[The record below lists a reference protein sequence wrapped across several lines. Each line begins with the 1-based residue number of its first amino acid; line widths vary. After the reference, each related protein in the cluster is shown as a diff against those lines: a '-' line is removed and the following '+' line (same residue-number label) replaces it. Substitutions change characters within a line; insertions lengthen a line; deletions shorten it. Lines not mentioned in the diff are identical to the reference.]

1 MKIVRTIFFLFV
13 VASVLYYFHTHIAT
27 LLTHVQQYC
36 IQGGILSILY
46 FSCVYIIAILACV
59 PGSVPTVLAGVLFGS
74 VLGSIIVIIS
84 ASIASVLAF
93 LLSRYCFR
101 NYVTQ
106 YCTKQE
112 RFQKFQHII
121 EQHGAIIVVIT
132 RLIPLFPFSFLN
144 YAFGITNVRLK
155 DYTIWSTVCIIPG
168 VLLYVVGAD
177 VLTKLFTENRF
188 SYTLGVVVIVMCIVI
203 YYAQR
208 YIKQYMQEH
217 DTNRMS

>member
-1 MKIVRTIFFLFV
+1 MKIIRTIFFLFIIG
-13 VASVLYYFHTHIAT
+13 SVLYYFHTHIAI
-27 LLTHVQQYC
+27 LLTQVQQYC
-36 IQGGILSILY
+36 VQGGILSILY

-59 PGSVPTVLAGVLFGS
+59 PGSAPTILAGILFGS

-84 ASIASVLAF
+84 ASVASVLAF

-101 NYVTQ
+101 KYVTQ
-106 YCTKQE
+106 YFTKQE

-121 EQHGAIIVVIT
+121 EQHGAMIVVIT

-144 YAFGITNVRLK
+144 YAFGITNVSLK
-155 DYTIWSTVCIIPG
+155 DYTVWSTVCIIPG

-188 SYTLGVVVIVMCIVI
+188 SYALGAVVIMMCIVV

-208 YIKQYMQEH
+208 YIRQYIQQH
-217 DTNRMS
+217 DNNRIS